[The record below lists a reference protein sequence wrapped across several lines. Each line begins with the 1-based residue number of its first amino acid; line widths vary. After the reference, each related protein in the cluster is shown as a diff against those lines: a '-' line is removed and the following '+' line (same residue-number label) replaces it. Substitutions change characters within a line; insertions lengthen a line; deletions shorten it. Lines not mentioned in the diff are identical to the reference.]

1 MVFSGIPF
9 LYYFLP
15 CVLLLYFLAPFRLKN
30 SVLLLSSLVFYAWGE
45 PKFLILMLITVAQS
59 YAAGLLI
66 ERFRRFSKPIL
77 AVSLILSFLS
87 LGYFKY
93 ADFFIGSFNSLT
105 GLSLPLTQAVLPIGI
120 SFYTFQIASYVVDVY
135 RKDSP
140 AQKNFINLAAYITMF
155 PQLIAGPIVRYS
167 DIAPQ
172 LIERKTT
179 SSALALGARRFVLG
193 LSKKLLIA
201 DVLGELVAD
210 FKATDEKS
218 LLFWWV
224 YAFACTLQI
233 YFDFSGYSDM
243 AIGLGK
249 LLGFDFPENFDHP
262 FISKSVT
269 EFWRRW
275 HMTLGGWFR
284 DYLYIPL
291 GGNRVS
297 KPRWIFNIAV
307 VWMATGLW
315 HGAAWNFVLWGVFF
329 AVFLMIEKLW
339 LLKYLKK
346 SRVLS
351 HFYVL
356 LLCLISFIIFDA
368 VDVSSAFTGI
378 AALFGAGGLP
388 ITDAVGLYSLR
399 SNLFVF
405 LIAIV
410 GSTPI
415 PAYLVKKLDST
426 KIGGKVMSVIEPLGL
441 TALLAVC
448 TAYMV
453 DGSYSPFLYF
463 RF

>member
-9 LYYFLP
+9 LFYFLP
-15 CVLLLYFLAPFRLKN
+15 ITLLLYYIAPFKLKN
-30 SVLLLSSLVFYAWGE
+30 SVLLLTSLFFYAWGE

-66 ERFRRFSKPIL
+66 ERFRRFSKLIM
-77 AVSLILSFLS
+77 AISVILSFLS

-105 GLSLPLTQAVLPIGI
+105 GLSVPLTKAVLPIGI

-135 RKDSP
+135 RLDTP
-140 AQKNFINLAAYITMF
+140 AQKNPIDLAAYVAMF

-167 DIAPQ
+167 DVALQ
-172 LIERKTT
+172 LKERKIT
-179 SSALALGARRFVLG
+179 SEDLAYGARRFVLG

-201 DVLGELVAD
+201 DVLGELVAE
-210 FKATDEKS
+210 FKSADEKS
-218 LLFWWV
+218 LLFWWI
-224 YAFACTLQI
+224 YAISCTLQI

-262 FISKSVT
+262 FISKSIT

-297 KPRWIFNIAV
+297 KFRWILNIAI

-329 AVFLMIEKLW
+329 AIFLMIEKLW

-346 SRVLS
+346 SKILS
-351 HFYVL
+351 HIYVMFL
-356 LLCLISFIIFDA
+356 VIISFIIFDA
-368 VDVSSAFTGI
+368 SSISSAFLGI
-378 AALFGAGGLP
+378 ASLFGYGGINL
-388 ITDAVGLYSLR
+388 TDTLGLYLTR
-399 SNLFVF
+399 SNAVILTA
-405 LIAIV
+405 AII
-410 GSTPI
+410 GSTPL
-415 PAYLVKKLDST
+415 PRKLFAKIDSSNAGN
-426 KIGGKVMSVIEPLGL
+426 KLMSIIEPLGL
-441 TALLAVC
+441 TALLIIC